1 MSVGTAPLGM
11 PTEMLSSGGTLYDP
25 VPIADPAAAVVAGP
39 LAGAA
44 EVVPA
49 EAAVETVAAADVAAS
64 ADVAEVVGAATL
76 AEPEDAAASWR
87 LCATCAWAWG
97 PWALTPTSSRESV
110 AAKRADSAG
119 RAIMAAYYRD
129 SPGNASVCAESRRVG
144 ATRNATLRRYE
155 ETRKGGG
162 GLPVGMMSK
171 EREGGRGG
179 WAGKGGSVG
188 GSGARGL

>member
-1 MSVGTAPLGM
+1 MTPLGM

-25 VPIADPAAAVVAGP
+25 VPTADPVAAVVAGT
-39 LAGAA
+39 LAAA

-49 EAAVETVAAADVAAS
+49 AAEVETVAADVAAA
-64 ADVAEVVGAATL
+64 ADVAEAVVEAPLAA
-76 AEPEDAAASWR
+76 EDAAASWR
-87 LCATCAWAWG
+87 FCAMCAWALG

-129 SPGNASVCAESRRVG
+129 SPRNASVCAESRRVG

-179 WAGKGGSVG
+179 WAGRGASVD